1 MDIQHAAIILLV
13 IRLISTGFIL
23 SVLLLQIP
31 LFKVKLGPAEQITRL
46 MLFLLSAVLLFGNV
60 IPVIIDFTTAVG
72 AVERNASVLN
82 QISLLYSFSNAMT
95 SLGSAV
101 LIWLIYKLID
111 ISLGGANSEN
121 SERSAENKDR

>member
-1 MDIQHAAIILLV
+1 MDIQHAAIILLG

>member
-23 SVLLLQIP
+23 SVLFLQIP
-31 LFKVKLGPAEQITRL
+31 LFKVKLAPAEQITRL
-46 MLFLLSAVLLFGNV
+46 ILFLLSAVLLFGNV

-72 AVERNASVLN
+72 AVERSTSVLN

-101 LIWLIYKLID
+101 LVWLMYKLIA
-111 ISLGGANSEN
+111 ISLGEPGYEN